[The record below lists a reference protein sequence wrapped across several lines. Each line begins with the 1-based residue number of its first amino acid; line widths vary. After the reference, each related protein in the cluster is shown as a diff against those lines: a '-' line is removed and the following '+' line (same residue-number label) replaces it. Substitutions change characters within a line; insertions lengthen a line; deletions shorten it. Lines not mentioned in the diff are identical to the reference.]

1 MRILITGS
9 TGLIGTPLS
18 QALHA
23 RGAELYC
30 LTRTPLREATPRT
43 CYLGWNGL
51 SEPTNLPE
59 GIDLVIHLSG
69 ENVAAKRW
77 SKAQRHKIYES
88 RVVGTAA
95 LISALAKQKKPPA
108 RFISASAIGI
118 YGNRG
123 DEILHEKSSVGEGF
137 LADTAHGWEKAALG
151 AEKWGAA
158 VTLLRF
164 GVVLSRKGGA
174 LKKML
179 PAFQWGV
186 AGRLGDGQQYMSW
199 ISLRDAVAAILFAID
214 KDMTGAINICTPES
228 ITNQQ
233 FTNELASSLKR
244 PAILHVPAF
253 MLKLLLGEMADALLL
268 TSTRV
273 MPQRLLESGFQFS
286 DSTIES
292 VINSEI

>member
-1 MRILITGS
+1 MTGS

-23 RGAELYC
+23 REAELYC
-30 LTRTPLREATPRT
+30 LTRTPLREASPRI
-43 CYLGWNGL
+43 CYLGWNGM

-77 SKAQRHKIYES
+77 SKAQRSKIYES

-95 LISALAKQKKPPA
+95 LISALAKQKTPPA

-123 DEILHEKSSVGEGF
+123 EEILHEKSSAGKGF
-137 LADTAHGWEKAALG
+137 LAETALGWERAALG

-199 ISLRDAVAAILFAID
+199 ISLRDAVSAILFAID
-214 KDMTGAINICTPES
+214 KDMTGAINICTPEP
-228 ITNQQ
+228 ITNQH
-233 FTNELASSLKR
+233 FTKELSSSLCR
-244 PAILHVPAF
+244 PAVLPVPAF
-253 MLKLLLGEMADALLL
+253 VLKSLLGEMADALLL

-273 MPQRLLESGFQFS
+273 MPQRLLESGFLFT
-286 DSTIES
+286 DSSIES
-292 VINSEI
+292 VIKSGI